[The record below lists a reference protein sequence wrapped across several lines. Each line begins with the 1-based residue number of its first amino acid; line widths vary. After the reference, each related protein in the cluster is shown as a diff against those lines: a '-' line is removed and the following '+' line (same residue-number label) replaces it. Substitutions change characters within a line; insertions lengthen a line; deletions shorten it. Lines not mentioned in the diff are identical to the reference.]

1 MGAAEGAAVHFSL
14 VDALTILVAI
24 VVVFVKMWLRWK
36 RGEPV
41 ATVTT
46 CGSDFLNGT
55 VIVPFVV
62 MGLAVFSDSM
72 FKEMTHASTAFISIA
87 GVIGFLFVCGELLRP
102 TKAGHA

>member
-1 MGAAEGAAVHFSL
+1 MGAAEAAVHFSL

-24 VVVFVKMWLRWK
+24 GVVVVKMVIRGL
-36 RGEPV
+36 RGEPI
-41 ATVTT
+41 ATVTV

-55 VIVPFVV
+55 VIVPFLV
-62 MGLAVFSDSM
+62 MGAAVFSDEL

-102 TKAGHA
+102 PKAPHA